1 MTSRLPLR
9 FPVSA
14 RTYASQSCARRSRSS
29 SPETRSPQISTRS
42 PSPTRAKKSALHRL
56 SVVLLGA
63 FSLFCAAQLSS
74 AEARTVKI
82 VEAQTL
88 ELRNVDV
95 AGLDGKLETQEF
107 IVIAGARVELR
118 LDASTV
124 VATRVEFNKTRRT
137 LTLVG
142 KGKYI
147 NVTTDKNGVS
157 STQTL
162 EGDNLVVDLSSE
174 GVEGADVLVS
184 TAQLDVIGGEIQRI
198 PGQIRVQGGYFTPC
212 GKCGETPNDYAF
224 RARELIIYPGD
235 RLVAYDAQILLADE
249 PVFFLPVMVFWLGD
263 KQHQPRLEIG
273 RDDTDGYT
281 ALLDLPYVL
290 GDASYGFSKL
300 RFYQNRDPFLGF
312 GADHTS
318 LDLLGRLFGGTDS
331 LKFQVLLT
339 PLPLTLTKNGTK
351 TPEFT
356 GDFLGRYLY
365 DYNLDWN
372 GTLNLLSASGLKFG
386 LNIKRVDSDGKGGFN
401 TNPFTSELTTT
412 DFNVS
417 STLPDLS
424 VALRYNDQYDHGP
437 RNNQSSTLL
446 EPVPSKLNRPELELD
461 FNPWQK
467 PFGIEGF
474 SVDAKTTFGL
484 YTGRVNPA
492 NPSARAE
499 AKGSDRSVE
508 AGRFEANY
516 NLRYNTALWSDA
528 SFELSNVYTGRFYTS
543 QNPLQ
548 VTTSTSAPPEN
559 DELARLERNVNVTFG
574 ASVTQRLGTV
584 GSLSTRYDFSR
595 QEGESPFLFDAP
607 GAARSNKTLTASLDL
622 QPQPWFSVRANQVVN
637 LDEQKPDLQNNA
649 QFSAGLNLGLL
660 VPELP
665 LTLSGTLERNFFK
678 AEFPGTLERWT
689 ASANYL
695 RYGLSAGLNT
705 GWTAA
710 NPNQVGVGQVAKNR
724 FDPLVVRAGYTDLG
738 GAGSIEGTV
747 SRDLNLDT
755 PTQGTFSFSGIQV
768 GAPLESRLRVEA
780 RENFDF
786 QNTSVNGIQALSLGN
801 NRLELSHNFKLDD
814 GVVEAEDDKLENKG
828 NLNLNF
834 TATQG
839 QGQGGNSSL
848 TLGYGG
854 PYDLNRG
861 DWTTPLFTAS
871 YSRLD
876 GVQSLGANVTFK
888 AKGLD
893 QPDWEL
899 SSASLSGNLVLVT
912 DRVAFQGNL
921 NYYRTRQSDST
932 YETLSF
938 KPLSLT
944 FALGSGPRPGAYL
957 TTELVQDFILQKG
970 GVVLEP
976 QPLRPVIRLVIDRC
990 CWALRSEIDLKNGSF
1005 KIGLSLPDGK
1015 ERALFEVGLDKT
1027 SDPNFPIIDNL
1038 QGKTK

>member
-1 MTSRLPLR
+1 MTFRLPKRLA
-9 FPVSA
+9 PHLK
-14 RTYASQSCARRSRSS
+14 RSRSS
-29 SPETRSPQISTRS
+29 VPEPRSRCSFPA
-42 PSPTRAKKSALHRL
+42 RAKTSALSRL
-56 SVVLLGA
+56 SAALLGA
-63 FSLFCAAQLSS
+63 STVFVAAWLSS

-82 VEAQTL
+82 IEAQTL

-95 AGLDGKLETQEF
+95 AGLDGKMETQEF
-107 IVIAGARVELR
+107 IVIAGSRVELR
-118 LDASTV
+118 LDSSTV

-147 NVTTDKNGVS
+147 NVSTDKFGVS
-157 STQTL
+157 SSQTL
-162 EGDNLVVDLSSE
+162 EGENLVVDLASE

-184 TAQLDVIGGEIQRI
+184 TAQLDVIGAEIQRI
-198 PGQIRVQGGYFTPC
+198 PGQIVVQGGYFTPC
-212 GKCGETPNDYAF
+212 GQCGETPNDYAF

-273 RDDTDGYT
+273 RNDLDGYT

-290 GDASYGFSKL
+290 GDNSFGFSKL

-312 GADHTS
+312 GADHTT
-318 LDLLGRLFGGTDS
+318 LDLLGRLFGGTDT

-339 PLPLTLTKNGTK
+339 PLPLTQNGAK

-386 LNIKRVDSDGKGGFN
+386 LKLGRNDSNGQGEFN
-401 TNPFTSELTTT
+401 SNPFSSELTTT
-412 DFNVS
+412 DFSAS

-446 EPVPSKLNRPELELD
+446 EPVPSKLGRPELELD

-474 SVDAKTTFGL
+474 SVDARTTFGL

-499 AKGSDRSVE
+499 AGGSDRSIA

-548 VTTSTSAPPEN
+548 VTTNPSNVPTSVPSSVPV
-559 DELARLERNVNVTFG
+559 DDPLARLERNVNLSFG
-574 ASVTQRLGTV
+574 ASVTQRLGSV
-584 GSLSTRYDFSR
+584 GSLSARYDFSR

-637 LDEQKPDLQNNA
+637 LDETKPDLQNNA
-649 QFSAGLNLGLL
+649 QFAAGFNLGLL
-660 VPELP
+660 VPEIP

-689 ASANYL
+689 ASVGYL

-710 NPNQVGVGQVAKNR
+710 NPNQVAVGQQAKNR
-724 FDPLVVRAGYTDLG
+724 FDPLVVRAGYTDPG

-755 PTQGTFSFSGIQV
+755 PTLGTFSFSGTQV
-768 GAPLESRLRVEA
+768 GAPAESRVRVEA

-786 QNTSVNGIQALSLGN
+786 QNTTVNGIQALSVGN
-801 NRLELSHNFKLDD
+801 NRLELSHSFKLDD
-814 GVVEAEDDKLENKG
+814 GVVEPEDDKLENKG

-839 QGQGGNSSL
+839 QGQGQEGTSSL

-854 PYDLNRG
+854 PYDLNRSG
-861 DWTTPLFTAS
+861 WTQPLFTAS
-871 YSRLD
+871 YSRFE
-876 GVQSLGANVTFK
+876 GVQSLGANLTFK
-888 AKGLD
+888 AQGLD

-912 DRVAFQGNL
+912 DRLAFQGNV

-944 FALGSGPRPGAYL
+944 FALGSGPKPGAYL
-957 TTELVQDFILQKG
+957 TGELVQDFTLQRG
-970 GVVLEP
+970 GSVLEP

>member
-1 MTSRLPLR
+1 LLSQ
-9 FPVSA
+9 A
-14 RTYASQSCARRSRSS
+14 RAGVKT
-29 SPETRSPQISTRS
+29 
-42 PSPTRAKKSALHRL
+42 LLL
-56 SVVLLGA
+56 SVALSTLGSLLWQ
-63 FSLFCAAQLSS
+63 AQ
-74 AEARTVKI
+74 ARTVKI

-95 AGLDGKLETQEF
+95 AGLDGKMETQEF
-107 IVIAGARVELR
+107 IVIAGSRVELR

-147 NVTTDKNGVS
+147 NVSTDKFGVS
-157 STQTL
+157 SSQTL
-162 EGDNLVVDLSSE
+162 EGENLVVDLASE

-184 TAQLDVIGGEIQRI
+184 TAQLDVIGQEIQRI
-198 PGQIRVQGGYFTPC
+198 PGQIKVQGGYFTPC

-273 RDDTDGYT
+273 RNDTDGYT

-312 GADHTS
+312 GADHTT
-318 LDLLGRLFGGTDS
+318 LDLLGRVFGGTDS

-339 PLPLTLTKNGTK
+339 PLPLTQNGAK
-351 TPEFT
+351 TPEFS

-386 LNIKRVDSDGKGGFN
+386 LKLGRNDSDGKGEFN
-401 TNPFTSELTTT
+401 SNPFTSELTTT
-412 DFNVS
+412 DFSTS

-437 RNNQSSTLL
+437 RNNQNLTLL

-474 SVDAKTTFGL
+474 SVDARTTFGL

-499 AKGSDRSVE
+499 AGGSDRSIG

-528 SFELSNVYTGRFYTS
+528 SLELSNVYTGRFYTS
-543 QNPLQ
+543 QNPLP
-548 VTTSTSAPPEN
+548 VTALSGAGGAAATPAG
-559 DELARLERNVNVTFG
+559 DDLARLERNVNLTFG

-584 GSLSTRYDFSR
+584 GSLSARYDFSR

-622 QPQPWFSVRANQVVN
+622 QPQPWFSVRANQVAN
-637 LDEQKPDLQNNA
+637 LDETKPELQNNA
-649 QFSAGLNLGLL
+649 QFAASFNLGLL
-660 VPELP
+660 VPEIP

-689 ASANYL
+689 ASVGYQ

-710 NPNQVGVGQVAKNR
+710 NPSQGRVGQPAKNR
-724 FDPLVVRAGYTDLG
+724 FDPLVVRAGYTDPG

-755 PTQGTFSFSGIQV
+755 PIQGTFSFSGTQV
-768 GAPLESRLRVEA
+768 GAPLESRLKVEA

-786 QNTSVNGIQALSLGN
+786 QNTTVNGVQALSVGN

-814 GVVEAEDDKLENKG
+814 GVVEPEDDKLENKG

-839 QGQGGNSSL
+839 QGQGQGGNSSL

-854 PYDLNRG
+854 PYDLNRSG
-861 DWTTPLFTAS
+861 WTTPLFTAS
-871 YSRLD
+871 YSRFE

-888 AKGLD
+888 AQGLD
-893 QPDWEL
+893 QPEWEL
-899 SSASLSGNLVLVT
+899 SSASLSGGLVLVT
-912 DRVAFQGNL
+912 DRVAFKGNV
-921 NYYRTRQSDST
+921 NYYRSRQSDFT

-944 FALGSGPRPGAYL
+944 FALGSGPKPGAYL
-957 TTELVQDFILQKG
+957 TTELVQDFVLQRG
-970 GVVLEP
+970 GSVLEP
-976 QPLRPVIRLVIDRC
+976 QPLRPVIKLVIDRC

-1027 SDPNFPIIDNL
+1027 SDPNFPFIDNL